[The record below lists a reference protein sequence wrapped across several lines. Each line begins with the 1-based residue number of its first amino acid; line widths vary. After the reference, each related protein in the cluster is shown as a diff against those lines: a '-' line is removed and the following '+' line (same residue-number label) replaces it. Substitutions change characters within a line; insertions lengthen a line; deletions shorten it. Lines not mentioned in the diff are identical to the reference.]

1 MHEYNSCRHRLKS
14 SREENLSPKR
24 QRPLAAKNGRF
35 LPVFA
40 APAMLLVGL
49 FVLPASSAAQD
60 WFRTGTGLGV
70 AKPRVAVADFAS
82 RSASTPSL
90 ATLFSDVVRNDLD
103 FSGILDL
110 ASKSFYPSQVP
121 SAPAELSYPAW

>member
-70 AKPRVAVADFAS
+70 AKPRVAVADFAPRNPTS
-82 RSASTPSL
+82 QTF
-90 ATLFSDVVRNDLD
+90 ATLFGDVVRSDLD
-103 FSGILDL
+103 YSG
-110 ASKSFYPSQVP
+110 
-121 SAPAELSYPAW
+121 